1 MGRSFGVGRPSR
13 LSEQTSEVQDVRTPE
28 YFPQE
33 LGIFDEVKN
42 NIMDV
47 GHLILNKAGENNKL
61 RHEMSL
67 NLAPI
72 VHEAEAGGVARV
84 GADE

>member
-1 MGRSFGVGRPSR
+1 MDEGR
-13 LSEQTSEVQDVRTPE
+13 
-28 YFPQE
+28 
-33 LGIFDEVKN
+33 
-42 NIMDV
+42 
-47 GHLILNKAGENNKL
+47 LILTKPGENNKL